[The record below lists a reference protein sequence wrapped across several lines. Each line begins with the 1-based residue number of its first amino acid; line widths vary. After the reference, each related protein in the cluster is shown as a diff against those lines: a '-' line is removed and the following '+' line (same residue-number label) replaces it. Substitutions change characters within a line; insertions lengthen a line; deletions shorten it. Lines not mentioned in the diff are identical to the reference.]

1 MTALPYSSKIHI
13 TSAPH
18 IRSRV
23 SIIEMGDNYQQ
34 RIETG
39 LNPEWEEWSITWPA
53 LTDTELRAAMVILAA
68 ARSVLPLTWV
78 SPLDGLTKKYIVV
91 PDSKTIVSIGALWR
105 LSLNLRQV
113 FEP

>member
-1 MTALPYSSKIHI
+1 MTLLPYPEKIHI
-13 TSAPH
+13 SSTPR

-34 RIETG
+34 RIEAG
-39 LNPEWEEWSITWPA
+39 LNPEWEEWSITWPL
-53 LTDTELRAAMVILAA
+53 LTDTEFKAAMVVLSTV
-68 ARSVLPLTWV
+68 RSVLPLTWT
-78 SPLDGLTKKYIVV
+78 SPLDGLVKKYIVV
-91 PDSKTIVSIGALWR
+91 PDSKAPQSIGSNWS

>member
-1 MTALPYSSKIHI
+1 MTLLPYPEKIHI
-13 TSAPH
+13 SSAPH

-39 LNPEWEEWSITWPA
+39 LNPEWEEWSITWPS
-53 LTDTELRAAMVILAA
+53 LTQTEFTGVMATLATV
-68 ARSVLPLTWV
+68 RSVLPLTWT
-78 SPLDGLTKKYIVV
+78 SPLDGLAKKYIVI
-91 PDSKTIVSIGALWR
+91 PDSKTPQSIGALWR

>member
-1 MTALPYSSKIHI
+1 MTAIPYASKIHI
-13 TSAPH
+13 TSDPR

-39 LNPEWEEWSITWPA
+39 LNPEWEEWSVTWPG
-53 LTDTELRAAMVILAA
+53 LTDTEFKAAMVILATV
-68 ARSVLPLTWV
+68 RSVLPLTWT

-91 PDSKTIVSIGALWR
+91 PDSKTPQSIGTLWR